1 MTRGTTSVYR
11 FRGLIGYKH
20 IRSAVTGAPD
30 AAYHSAE
37 LQGAAQDGNS
47 DAVSPLPCTGRQLS
61 EGDGTESYW
70 VSIIAVSDDKHT
82 LSLQSA
88 DVNSRDAQYKA
99 MFLRPDYAEL
109 RSVRKLA

>member
-20 IRSAVTGAPD
+20 IRSAVTGAPG

-37 LQGAAQDGNS
+37 LRGAAQDGNS
-47 DAVSPLPCTGRQLS
+47 DAVSPLPCTDRQLS

-70 VSIIAVSDDKHT
+70 GSIIAVADITDT
-82 LSLQSA
+82 LSLQSTG
-88 DVNSRDAQYKA
+88 VN
-99 MFLRPDYAEL
+99 
-109 RSVRKLA
+109 RKSTQREGRLYCVDCT